1 MAYEK
6 ILYEGSDNGLTIKL
20 KRADR
25 LNAFALEMGQELVEA
40 LVPLLVDEIAG
51 QGLKAENVTQIRVAR
66 AAGGS
71 P

>member
-6 ILYEGSDNGLTIKL
+6 ILYEGSDNGLTITL

-25 LNAFALEMGQELVEA
+25 LSAFALEMGQEFVEA
-40 LVPLLVDEIAG
+40 LVPLLDGEIAG